1 MTMSPG
7 TASAPDVRAEMLL
20 GAQTLATPAPPSKAR
35 GITSD
40 LSVDEALLLHAAG
53 WEPLDLVCGV
63 AVMSV
68 PVGVWNWGRGSISL
82 ASDAHDAAVD
92 QASRQ
97 LRGECGKVHGHGV
110 VGVRVE
116 VSVRTHHIDVE
127 LVGTAVRPIGG
138 KDPRGTDAAQAMPF
152 VSDLSARDFTLLQR
166 AGWMPVGLAFGA
178 SFVYAPRRTAG
189 MAMKQSTQNV
199 ELTNY
204 TEAMYSARE
213 SAMEKM
219 QRSALQVGGQ
229 GVVEVKV
236 TEGPMSFARH
246 AVGFTAWGT
255 AVRLAAEAH
264 QFVRPELVLP
274 LDDAVVTFEAESLR
288 GCSTGPAP
296 VSVGR
301 DWDGWARTFEAVHGP
316 DAFAALFASGGVFCD
331 PVTPWTTDLH
341 KVARDTDAIF
351 PDWAQRV
358 DRIRGGADWAVFE
371 WTGTGT
377 FTMGDGPG
385 IPITMQGATV
395 IDVDADGKVTS
406 WRDYLDTNE
415 PTQQIQAGLE
425 GQGGG
430 ELKGGGD

>member
-1 MTMSPG
+1 MSLDAAGAATPK
-7 TASAPDVRAEMLL
+7 ADVRAEMLL
-20 GAQTLATPAPPSKAR
+20 GAQALATAPPPSQKR
-35 GITSD
+35 GLTSD

-63 AVMSV
+63 AVVSV
-68 PVGVWNWGRGSISL
+68 PVGVWNWGRGSISY

-92 QASRQ
+92 QATRE
-97 LRGECGKVHGHGV
+97 LRGECAKVHGHGV
-110 VGVRVE
+110 VGVRFE

-127 LVGTAVRPIGG
+127 LVGTAVRPIDG
-138 KDPRGTDAAQAMPF
+138 KDARGTDAALAMPF

-219 QRSALQVGGQ
+219 QRSALEAGGQ

-246 AVGFTAWGT
+246 VVGFTAWGT
-255 AVRLAAEAH
+255 AVRLVAEAH

-274 LDDAVVTFEAESLR
+274 LDDAVVTFDAESLR
-288 GCSTGPAP
+288 GGA
-296 VSVGR
+296 
-301 DWDGWARTFEAVHGP
+301 
-316 DAFAALFASGGVFCD
+316 GG
-331 PVTPWTTDLH
+331 
-341 KVARDTDAIF
+341 KR
-351 PDWAQRV
+351 R
-358 DRIRGGADWAVFE
+358 
-371 WTGTGT
+371 
-377 FTMGDGPG
+377 
-385 IPITMQGATV
+385 
-395 IDVDADGKVTS
+395 
-406 WRDYLDTNE
+406 
-415 PTQQIQAGLE
+415 
-425 GQGGG
+425 
-430 ELKGGGD
+430 

>member
-1 MTMSPG
+1 MSPSPSSG
-7 TASAPDVRAEMLL
+7 AAPAPDVRAEMLR
-20 GAQTLATPAPPSKAR
+20 GAQALAVPAPPSKTR

-63 AVMSV
+63 AVVSV
-68 PVGVWNWGRGSISL
+68 PVGVWNWGRGAISL

-92 QASRQ
+92 QAARQ
-97 LRGECGKVHGHGV
+97 LRGECSKVHGHGV

-116 VSVRTHHIDVE
+116 VSVGTHHIDVE
-127 LVGTAVRPIGG
+127 LVGTAVRPVGG
-138 KDPRGTDAAQAMPF
+138 KDGPGADAAQAMPF

-178 SFVYAPRRTAG
+178 SFVYAPRRSAG
-189 MAMKQSTQNV
+189 TAMKQTRQNV

-219 QRSALQVGGQ
+219 QRSALDAGGQ

-255 AVRLAAEAH
+255 AVRLVVEAH
-264 QFVRPELVLP
+264 QFVQPQVVLP

-288 GCSTGPAP
+288 GGTPK
-296 VSVGR
+296 GR
-301 DWDGWARTFEAVHGP
+301 R
-316 DAFAALFASGGVFCD
+316 
-331 PVTPWTTDLH
+331 
-341 KVARDTDAIF
+341 
-351 PDWAQRV
+351 
-358 DRIRGGADWAVFE
+358 
-371 WTGTGT
+371 
-377 FTMGDGPG
+377 
-385 IPITMQGATV
+385 
-395 IDVDADGKVTS
+395 
-406 WRDYLDTNE
+406 
-415 PTQQIQAGLE
+415 
-425 GQGGG
+425 
-430 ELKGGGD
+430 

>member
-1 MTMSPG
+1 MSTG
-7 TASAPDVRAEMLL
+7 AAPTPDPRAEMLA
-20 GAQTLATPAPPSKAR
+20 GAQALARAAPPSQAR

-63 AVMSV
+63 AVVSV
-68 PVGVWNWGRGSISL
+68 PVGVWNWGTGSISL

-92 QASRQ
+92 RAAAQ
-97 LRGECGKVHGHGV
+97 LRGECQKVRGHGV

-116 VSVRTHHIDVE
+116 VEVRTHHIDVE
-127 LVGTAVRPIGG
+127 LVGTAVRPMDGQ
-138 KDPRGTDAAQAMPF
+138 DPRGADAARAMPF

-189 MAMKQSTQNV
+189 AAMKQSTQNV

-255 AVRLAAEAH
+255 AVKLVAEAH
-264 QFVRPELVLP
+264 QFVQPEVVLP

-288 GCSTGPAP
+288 G
-296 VSVGR
+296 
-301 DWDGWARTFEAVHGP
+301 
-316 DAFAALFASGGVFCD
+316 SGG
-331 PVTPWTTDLH
+331 
-341 KVARDTDAIF
+341 R
-351 PDWAQRV
+351 R
-358 DRIRGGADWAVFE
+358 R
-371 WTGTGT
+371 
-377 FTMGDGPG
+377 
-385 IPITMQGATV
+385 
-395 IDVDADGKVTS
+395 
-406 WRDYLDTNE
+406 
-415 PTQQIQAGLE
+415 
-425 GQGGG
+425 
-430 ELKGGGD
+430 